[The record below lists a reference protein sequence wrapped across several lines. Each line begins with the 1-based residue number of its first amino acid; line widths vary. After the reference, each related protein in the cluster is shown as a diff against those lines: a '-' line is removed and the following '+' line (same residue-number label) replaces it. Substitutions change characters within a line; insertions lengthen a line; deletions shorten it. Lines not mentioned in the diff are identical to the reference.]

1 MGREFADAILGTRQR
16 NQDALEW
23 EIVCWLHSG
32 KVICACFDTVPVDLF
47 RVAVAF
53 PATLLAIACVASAA
67 LIGMPSFEFAAGDGV
82 VHNVADVSRF
92 PCLRL
97 CKTTA
102 MQRFCKNQGG
112 AYLLICRLLHEAKH
126 LTIKCV
132 LRHKG
137 GLLLL
142 QLLGGFLREL
152 KRVFAGTIDDHDF
165 RPQLI
170 EIGA

>member
-1 MGREFADAILGTRQR
+1 MLAVLSECRCE
-16 NQDALEW
+16 AL
-23 EIVCWLHSG
+23 L
-32 KVICACFDTVPVDLF
+32 
-47 RVAVAF
+47 
-53 PATLLAIACVASAA
+53 
-67 LIGMPSFEFAAGDGV
+67 
-82 VHNVADVSRF
+82 
-92 PCLRL
+92 
-97 CKTTA
+97 
-102 MQRFCKNQGG
+102 QNQGG
-112 AYLLICRLLHEAKH
+112 AYLFIGRLLHEAKH

-137 GLLLL
+137 GLFLL

>member
-53 PATLLAIACVASAA
+53 PATLLAIACVSSAA

-112 AYLLICRLLHEAKH
+112 TYLFIGCLFHEAEH
-126 LTIKCV
+126 LPSQCV
-132 LRHKG
+132 LWHEG
-137 GLLLL
+137 VLLLL
-142 QLLGGFLREL
+142 QLLGCFLREL
-152 KRVFAGTIDDHDF
+152 
-165 RPQLI
+165 
-170 EIGA
+170 